1 MKVLIVGAGIGG
13 LTTAIALR
21 RAGIDATVFEQA
33 PELREVGAGISLW
46 PNAIKALR
54 RLGIGDEV
62 EAVGCAV
69 TAAETRDHR
78 GAVLHSSPVDQLAGR
93 FGAPLVMVH
102 RAALHAA
109 LVSAVDPDAIRLD
122 SRCVALTQES
132 GCVRLTFADESEATG
147 HVVIGADG
155 LRLF

>member
-21 RAGIDATVFEQA
+21 RIGIDATVFEQA

-54 RLGIGDEV
+54 RLGLGDAV
-62 EAVGCAV
+62 EGVGRAV
-69 TAAETRDHR
+69 THAETRDRH
-78 GAVLHSSPVDQLAGR
+78 GAILHASPVDELAAR

-109 LVSAVDPDAIRLD
+109 LVAALDEDTIRLD
-122 SRCVALTQES
+122 RRCVA
-132 GCVRLTFADESEATG
+132 
-147 HVVIGADG
+147 
-155 LRLF
+155 